1 MKSKKLFLLVASCA
15 AVAAVA
21 GVTFHQAASQ
31 NSSIAQASETTYHLH
46 LDANNNVFGADIS
59 SRTGKSVFTDLNN
72 KLSTVVNA
80 LSMKDGY
87 WGSFADGGY
96 FYLDTVVHGLKKVT
110 IVFEGDGTLG
120 IHGGADSVQLAC
132 KYPSLTLTHFENV
145 TSGAAYDF
153 ENGMNTFE
161 IKATGTVDIKSID
174 VEYSCADTSKAN
186 EYGVIENSN
195 GHVRLNSTT
204 ASKGM
209 SYLGLSDIGVGN
221 KVQFTFKGKN
231 IPNVLAFAD
240 TDNGGITGTD
250 KSEGVY
256 IMTANVENKTDS
268 NWTRMTPY
276 GPYRLD
282 TVTDKLGGT
291 TYRVDKGILSNA
303 GCGSLNDEHDYK
315 YVIALNPFTDTTTCH
330 ITVSLTDVT
339 ANTTISKEV
348 TFDTKVGDVDE
359 EIYNNTKFIIY
370 GQSDEIEFD
379 YEVVTGLTAKESYKA
394 TFDSATNTA
403 TLQQDAS
410 ASVNYTDLSYLD
422 FGEYE
427 TGAFVGMEFS
437 GLYKPQVAFFADGGH
452 KAFKADASP
461 CLLWSDDSIG
471 TDYRVYPVTGPENG
485 NSIINNKMKE
495 VGYKQ
500 LDGSSKYYLAIST
513 KIEGTNYRFNCN
525 LYKISD
531 SALTLTKTW
540 TGTKA
545 ISDVATSGTH
555 IVVYGSRIKALTAK
569 LAIADTLE
577 GVLQGYTVAESE

>member
-59 SRTGKSVFTDLNN
+59 SRAGKSVFTDLNN

-256 IMTANVENKTDS
+256 IMTANVESKTDA
-268 NWTRMTPY
+268 NWTRMMPY

-282 TVTDKLGGT
+282 TVTDKLGGN
-291 TYRVDKGILSNA
+291 TYRQSSYSLSNA

-379 YEVVTGLTAKESYKA
+379 YEVVTGLTAKESYRA

-403 TLQQDAS
+403 SLEMGTGS
-410 ASVNYTDLSYLD
+410 TNYTDLSYLD
-422 FGEYE
+422 FGAYE
-427 TGAFVGMEFS
+427 TGAFVGMEFT
-437 GLYKPQVAFFADGGH
+437 GKYKPQVAFFADGGH
-452 KAFKADASP
+452 KAFKSDASC
-461 CLLWSDDSIG
+461 CLVWTDDYVGS
-471 TDYRVYPVTGPENG
+471 DYR
-485 NSIINNKMKE
+485 INKKTDCSTNVFAKKSEMQKAAYNNLTE
-495 VGYKQ
+495 SG
-500 LDGSSKYYLAIST
+500 KYYLAIATRIVDSKYQFDYNFYT
-513 KIEGTNYRFNCN
+513 VSGTT
-525 LYKISD
+525 
-531 SALTLTKTW
+531 LTLQGTW
-540 TGTKA
+540 
-545 ISDVATSGTH
+545 SDKRNLTEIETSGTH
-555 IVVYGSRIKALTAK
+555 IVVYGSRIKAVTAK
-569 LAIADTLE
+569 LAFADTLD